1 MKTISLVSQK
11 GGAGKTTLAVALAVA
26 AEHAGQR
33 AAVLDLD
40 PQATACGWSD
50 RRGEDAPAVT
60 DVQPARLGS
69 ALQRAAR
76 EGVDLVVLDTPPRSE
91 QAALEAARAADL
103 VLVPLRPQIYDLE
116 TVRNTQQL
124 VQTVGERELAVVL
137 NAVPSRG
144 TRGEEAAAAVRELG
158 VYVLNAWCGQRA
170 AYGDAAALGQTP
182 AEYEPNGK
190 ATREIRNVYMAV
202 WQQLDRSA

>member
-1 MKTISLVSQK
+1 MKTLSLVSQK

-50 RRGEDAPAVT
+50 RRGQDAPAVT
-60 DVQPARLGS
+60 DVQPARLRA
-69 ALQRAAR
+69 ALQRAER

-91 QAALEAARAADL
+91 QAALEAARVADL

-124 VQTVGERELAVVL
+124 VHTVGQRELTVVL

-144 TRGEEAAAAVRELG
+144 SRGEEAAAAVRGLG
-158 VYVLNAWCGQRA
+158 VHVLDAWCGQRA

-182 AEYEPNGK
+182 NEYESSGK
-190 ATREIRNVYMAV
+190 AAREIQHVYMAV
-202 WQQLDRSA
+202 CRHLNIPT